1 MTTILIVDDHPAMRL
16 ALRAQLAS
24 GALVIARHD
33 DGYELLP
40 RAAAEKV
47 MARDPSMIVL
57 DHAASAP
64 AAEASDD
71 DAFYAKFQVPDDL
84 IW

>member
-1 MTTILIVDDHPAMRL
+1 MYVTP
-16 ALRAQLAS
+16 ALRTQLAS

-40 RAAAEKV
+40 RAAAEKIR
-47 MARDPSMIVL
+47 ARDPSTIVL
-57 DHAASAP
+57 DHAAAPSAP
-64 AAEASDD
+64 VEASDD
-71 DAFYAKFQVPDDL
+71 EAYYARFQVPDDL

>member
-1 MTTILIVDDHPAMRL
+1 MLVNT

-24 GALVIARHD
+24 GALVIVRHD

-40 RAAAEKV
+40 RAAADKV
-47 MARDPSMIVL
+47 RERDPSMIVL
-57 DHAASAP
+57 DHAATPASSATD
-64 AAEASDD
+64 SDD
-71 DAFYAKFQVPDDL
+71 EYYSRFKVPDDL